1 MKKRKPVG
9 MAFHWFLPRPFGSE
23 ARKSRLSPDDP
34 LRWSHKP
41 NRSSPMFVDLLCP
54 PEIEV
59 EFPEEGTEVR
69 EGKGRDRERRGERV
83 CVGGGLWV

>member
-9 MAFHWFLPRPFGSE
+9 MAFHWFLPKPFGSE

-41 NRSSPMFVDLLCP
+41 NRASPMFVDLLCP

-69 EGKGRDRERRGERV
+69 RGGKKREKK
-83 CVGGGLWV
+83 GGGEEPRGRSG